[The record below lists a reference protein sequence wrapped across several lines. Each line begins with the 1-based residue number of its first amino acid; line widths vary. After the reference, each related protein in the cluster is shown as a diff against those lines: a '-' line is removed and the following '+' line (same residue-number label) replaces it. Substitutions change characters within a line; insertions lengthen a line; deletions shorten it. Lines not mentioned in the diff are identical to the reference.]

1 MSRPSLAVVR
11 RRTSSSRPL
20 RRHRLLA
27 LGAAGLVVVAPV
39 ALAAPASAHDSL
51 TGSNP
56 SAGSTVTIAPER
68 VKLTFTD
75 EVKKIGLTV
84 LVKDPSGASV
94 TDGEPTID
102 GTAVLQPVNALT
114 VPGEYTVAYR
124 VVSSDGHPING
135 RFTFTLDV
143 PSPSPSS
150 TPSETATP
158 AASSASSASLTPS
171 SASPSASE
179 SAVAASPAAST
190 SDAGGGSAW
199 LLVGAGL
206 IVALVV
212 TGVVLARRRSA

>member
-1 MSRPSLAVVR
+1 MSRPSPGVVR

-20 RRHRLLA
+20 RHRLLA
-27 LGAAGLVVVAPV
+27 LGVAGLVVVAPV

-51 TGSNP
+51 TGSTP
-56 SAGSTVTIAPER
+56 SAGSTLTAAPER

-102 GTAVLQPVNALT
+102 GTAVLQPVAALT
-114 VPGEYTVAYR
+114 VSGEYTVAYR

-143 PSPSPSS
+143 PSPSPSA

-158 AASSASSASLTPS
+158 AASSATPTPV

-179 SAVAASPAAST
+179 SVVAASPAAST
-190 SDAGGGSAW
+190 SDAGGGSTW

>member
-1 MSRPSLAVVR
+1 MSRPSLAAVR

-27 LGAAGLVVVAPV
+27 LGAACLVVAAPV

-56 SAGSTVTIAPER
+56 SAGSTVTTAPER

-75 EVKKIGLTV
+75 EVKQIGLTV
-84 LVKDPSGASV
+84 LVKDPTGASV
-94 TDGEPTID
+94 TDGEPTIA
-102 GTAVLQPVNALT
+102 GTAVLQPVDALT

-135 RFTFTLDV
+135 RFTFTLDL
-143 PSPSPSS
+143 PSPSPSA

-158 AASSASSASLTPS
+158 AASSATPTPS
-171 SASPSASE
+171 SSSPSASE
-179 SAVAASPAAST
+179 SVVAASPAAST

-206 IVALVV
+206 LVALVV